1 MNYKM
6 DLFLLLLNYN
16 LEIIYGDVKAFW
28 EFFTENILKD
38 LTEMRQ
44 EHKAGY
50 IKKIML
56 VAFGHCIG
64 IGIIYVISLLY
75 HLVFEV
81 KSKCDFI
88 IFFSPVI
95 FFTENVI
102 FCSDH
107 S

>member
-6 DLFLLLLNYN
+6 NLFLLLLNYS
-16 LEIIYGDVKAFW
+16 LEIIYGDVKFW
-28 EFFTENILKD
+28 EFFTKNILKD

-56 VAFGHCIG
+56 VVLGHCIG
-64 IGIIYVISLLY
+64 IDIIYFIFLLY

-81 KSKCDFI
+81 KSKHDFI
-88 IFFSPVI
+88 NFFSQ
-95 FFTENVI
+95 
-102 FCSDH
+102 
-107 S
+107 